1 MGGGAMGFGAKADTV
16 KKGEEID
23 IKRSILIDI

>member
-1 MGGGAMGFGAKADTV
+1 VGGKGFGAKADTV